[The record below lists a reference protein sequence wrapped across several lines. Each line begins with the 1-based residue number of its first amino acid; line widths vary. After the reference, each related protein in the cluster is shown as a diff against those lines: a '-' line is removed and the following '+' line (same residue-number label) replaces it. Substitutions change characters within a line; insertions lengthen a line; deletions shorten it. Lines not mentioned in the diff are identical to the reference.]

1 VRRRD
6 FISIFAG
13 AIVAWPLAARSQQFE
28 RVRHIGVLAPFNG
41 TDPESLANLAAFK
54 RRLSDLGWTEGLNI
68 AVDYHFTSGSIDEIR
83 AAAAALVAAGP
94 DMIFA
99 ASNVSVAVLQRATTS
114 TPIVFVQVS
123 DPVGSGFVES
133 LAKPGA
139 NMTGFQGY
147 EPAIGGKWLEVLK
160 EVTPRVRHVAVVIQ
174 PSVSANVAFLRSA
187 EVAGRSLGVT
197 VIAAPAKDAAD
208 IERVL
213 GEFARDGDRGVIIT
227 PSPLTNTS
235 EKREFLFALTARL
248 KLPAVYPYRLTPES
262 GGLVSYSYGQVAQW
276 EGAASYVDRVLRGA
290 KPADLPV
297 QAPNKYEFV
306 INLRAART
314 LGLDIPPALLT
325 RADEL
330 ID

>member
-1 VRRRD
+1 MRRRD
-6 FISIFAG
+6 FIG
-13 AIVAWPLAARSQQFE
+13 GIVGSAAWPLAARAQE
-28 RVRHIGVLAPFNG
+28 YEHVRHIGVLAPFNS
-41 TDPESLANLAAFK
+41 TDPESFANLAAFK
-54 RRLSDLGWTEGLNI
+54 RRLTELGWTEGRNI

-83 AAAAALVAAGP
+83 AAASALVAAAP

-114 TPIVFVQVS
+114 IPIVFAQVS
-123 DPVGSGFVES
+123 DPVGSGFVAS
-133 LAKPGA
+133 LAKPGT

-147 EPAIGGKWLEVLK
+147 EAAIGGKWLELLK
-160 EVTPRVRHVAVVIQ
+160 EVAPQVRDVAVVIQ
-174 PSVSANVAFLRSA
+174 PSVSANVEFLRSA
-187 EVAGRSLGVT
+187 EVAGHSLRVT
-197 VIAAPAKDAAD
+197 VTAAPVKDAAD
-208 IERVL
+208 IESVL
-213 GEFARDGDRGVIIT
+213 AEFAREADRGVIIT

-235 EKREFLFALTARL
+235 EKRQFLFALTARL
-248 KLPAVYPYRLTPES
+248 KLPAIYPYRLTRES
-262 GGLVSYSYGQVAQW
+262 SGLVSYSYGQVAQW